1 MRASEL
7 KKGMLVS
14 TVHGELT
21 VDSSTAGPNGL
32 QRLVVGDKVCV
43 CRPNTDFQL
52 VRAPGTLFARQEN
65 ENVQLYADAH
75 CTEKVAAFPNDDSNR
90 PKRTDKSATVNYA
103 QYRMVWV

>member
-32 QRLVVGDKVCV
+32 QRLAVGDKVCV
-43 CRPNTDFQL
+43 CRPDT
-52 VRAPGTLFARQEN
+52 
-65 ENVQLYADAH
+65 
-75 CTEKVAAFPNDDSNR
+75 
-90 PKRTDKSATVNYA
+90 
-103 QYRMVWV
+103 